1 MILSPN
7 GDCSLI
13 CKSFCTAFI
22 KLSFQWH
29 GHLLW
34 CDQIFSKLKCYQRS
48 MVNVQKI
55 EKPLHL
61 LTSNAPQLCIMLC
74 IMLALNITFQMTLFN
89 VGTLADHDQRIVK
102 LCDWIRPPVG
112 EYKIKNRQGQAQ
124 SLNRGP
130 LKFRWFCKLG
140 QKDVHFDDGQN
151 WKKFIDHF
159 CCNNNN
165 ALENGECCGSLLWF
179 IRYDSGS
186 DHFWEQL

>member
-1 MILSPN
+1 MIRSPN

-124 SLNRGP
+124 
-130 LKFRWFCKLG
+130 
-140 QKDVHFDDGQN
+140 N

>member
-7 GDCSLI
+7 VDWFANLFVQLLLNYPFSDMDTFFDVT
-13 CKSFCTAFI
+13 KSFLNWNATKEEWQMCKRSKSLYTC
-22 KLSFQWH
+22 WH
-29 GHLLW
+29 PMHHNYVL
-34 CDQIFSKLKCYQRS
+34 CY
-48 MVNVQKI
+48 V
-55 EKPLHL
+55 
-61 LTSNAPQLCIMLC
+61 LC

-165 ALENGECCGSLLWF
+165 ALENGECCWSLLWF